1 MAPMEKYLVMIMF
14 IALVIVFLYLSKKIA
29 DVITRFDDDLQI
41 RQNDNL
47 AVALRRFGIFVGMC
61 IAMQV
66 LITDVALYRDIAFFC
81 IYALI
86 VVAIF
91 FAAHFIN
98 DFIIIP
104 KVCNNEL
111 IKAGNVSTGLIEAG
125 AFIATGMLVNGAFS
139 GHAGGVVSAV
149 VFFFLGQIVMIA
161 AIYLHEKVYRFDV
174 VQCVSADNVSA
185 GVTVAGLLMAY
196 SIILRASIAGD
207 FTGWASSLTAFSV
220 SAVTGMI
227 GLIFFER
234 IAALIFLP
242 KTSIGEAIRSGNTAA
257 VVLVQGITI
266 ALSLIISQLI

>member
-1 MAPMEKYLVMIMF
+1 MEKYLVMIML
-14 IALVIVFLYLSKKIA
+14 IALAIVFLFLSKKIA
-29 DVITRFDDDLQI
+29 DVITRFDDDAQI

-47 AVALRRFGIFVGMC
+47 AVALRRFGIFVGMG
-61 IAMQV
+61 IALQA
-66 LITDVALYRDIAFFC
+66 LITDISSYRDIVLFC

-86 VVAIF
+86 VVVIF
-91 FAAHFIN
+91 FAAHLIN

-111 IKAGNVSTGLIEAG
+111 IKAGNVPTGIIEAG

-139 GHAGGVVSAV
+139 GDVGGVVTAV

-161 AIYLHEKVYRFDV
+161 AIYLHEKIYRFDV
-174 VQCVSADNVSA
+174 IFCVNDDNVSA
-185 GVTVAGLLMAY
+185 GVAVAGLLVAY
-196 SIILRASIAGD
+196 SIILRASIAGN
-207 FTGWASSLTAFSV
+207 FTGWTNSLTAFAV

-227 GLIFFER
+227 GLIVFER

-242 KTSIGEAIRSGNTAA
+242 KTSIGDDIRRSNTAA

>member
-1 MAPMEKYLVMIMF
+1 MEKYLVMIIC
-14 IALVIVFLYLSKKIA
+14 IALVIVFLLLSKKIA
-29 DVITRFDDDLQI
+29 DAITRFDDDVQI

-61 IAMQV
+61 IGIQA
-66 LITDVALYRDIAFFC
+66 LIPDFSSYRDIGFFC
-81 IYALI
+81 IHSMI
-86 VVAIF
+86 VVAVF

-111 IKAGNVSTGLIEAG
+111 IKSGNVPTGLIEAG

-139 GHAGGVVSAV
+139 GDVGGVVSAV
-149 VFFFLGQIVMIA
+149 AFFFLGQIVMIT
-161 AIYLHEKVYRFDV
+161 AIYLHEKIFRFDL
-174 VQCVSADNVSA
+174 VQCIKDDNVSA
-185 GVTVAGLLMAY
+185 GVAVAGLLVAY

-207 FTGWASSLTAFSV
+207 FTGWTSSLTAFAV

-227 GLIFFER
+227 GLIVFER

-242 KTSIGEAIRSGNTAA
+242 QTSIGDAIRRGNTAA
-257 VVLVQGITI
+257 VLLVQGITI
-266 ALSLIISQLI
+266 ALSLIISELI